1 MATFKAKIA
10 VIDDDEALRADL
22 VRFLERQSYQVEQ
35 GACCADAVDFS
46 KKDDIDL
53 MILDRI
59 MPDGDSLNVARKILV
74 ATDVPIIILS
84 GIDET
89 VERVSGL
96 EAGADDY
103 VTKPVDP
110 TELLARIRSQLRRT
124 ERYRAASPDP
134 ANPMVLAD
142 GTRLDGIQDR
152 LIGPSDIT
160 ADLTQIE
167 TILFNKLIEATAQSL
182 SREELYS
189 SVLGRKWD
197 SSDRS
202 IDVHISHLRQKL
214 RSVGST
220 VLIKSVR
227 GQGYKMVVDA
237 PTR

>member
-22 VRFLERQSYQVEQ
+22 VRFLERESYQVEQ

-59 MPDGDSLNVARKILV
+59 MPDGDSLNVARKIRV
-74 ATDVPIIILS
+74 ATDIPIIILS

-103 VTKPVDP
+103 VAKPVDP

-124 ERYRAASPDP
+124 ER
-134 ANPMVLAD
+134 LLQQ
-142 GTRLDGIQDR
+142 GC
-152 LIGPSDIT
+152 
-160 ADLTQIE
+160 
-167 TILFNKLIEATAQSL
+167 
-182 SREELYS
+182 
-189 SVLGRKWD
+189 GRPLQPH
-197 SSDRS
+197 RRRR
-202 IDVHISHLRQKL
+202 VAGHQQ
-214 RSVGST
+214 
-220 VLIKSVR
+220 R
-227 GQGYKMVVDA
+227 G
-237 PTR
+237 